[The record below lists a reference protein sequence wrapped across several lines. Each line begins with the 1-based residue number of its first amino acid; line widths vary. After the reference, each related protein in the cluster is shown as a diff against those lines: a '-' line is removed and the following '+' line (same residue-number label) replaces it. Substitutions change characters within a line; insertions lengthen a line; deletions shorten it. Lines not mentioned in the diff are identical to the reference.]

1 MQQKGGDDGWRM
13 GLNSKILNFESK
25 AVLNQ
30 PLVRNL
36 RKWECIKNIIHI
48 ITKRGT
54 VQVSVVFVTFVFLII
69 MNFRAFWT
77 SVSLSLIAM
86 ISSSCEAL
94 FLDLSRRS
102 VLRKSIE
109 ASALLIFSPME
120 PASAATK
127 AKGAA
132 ELDFEYYMRDL
143 IGGNKREGT
152 VLPSASPPVSKPR
165 TLRGPVIPLL
175 LDKEFSSSCIATQ
188 ALIQQLQKGRGKIDE
203 LGVAKEIQD
212 KAVSLRE
219 KISKS
224 FYSRSPWDEESIND
238 QYYFDVT
245 AYAFFKTAAEMI
257 PDYVER
263 DQFVRRL
270 GKLIYKRLQDEK
282 LVTKTPIETP
292 VSLVATLSATIELL
306 DLFQNSNF
314 CVGYKIRRDDSD
326 NGSGNNK
333 DEPIFDELDD
343 DSLISGLNV
352 DCLVSIY
359 GPASLGASLQINGEG
374 SRFGP
379 DFVGTTLAAIWDT
392 AGIKSSWE
400 TFFVDPEY
408 R

>member
-1 MQQKGGDDGWRM
+1 M
-13 GLNSKILNFESK
+13 S
-25 AVLNQ
+25 
-30 PLVRNL
+30 
-36 RKWECIKNIIHI
+36 
-48 ITKRGT
+48 
-54 VQVSVVFVTFVFLII
+54 
-69 MNFRAFWT
+69 FRTFWT
-77 SVSLSLIAM
+77 SISLSLIAM
-86 ISSSCEAL
+86 IYSSCEAL

-109 ASALLIFSPME
+109 ASALVILSPME

-326 NGSGNNK
+326 NSSGNNK